1 MTDPF
6 SIEPSPL
13 DIAAKNEADALK
25 AFEVAF
31 TAVDAAQTEAA
42 RLQAELDNVLAREKA
57 EAEEGRPTDQ
67 LTQRLFAAHAAV
79 RTKAYRI
86 AKLQRDS
93 DEARE
98 HWLDLQKITAQAAYA
113 ESNAELVARAADL
126 ARVVEQLVLP
136 ADAAYR
142 AALADRASKAI
153 MAGRKDHDSDPRN
166 VARVMFSF
174 YCTRLLRKE
183 VYAGGRDAYGRQLE
197 SAVDIATQTGVDR
210 FPLIGQ

>member
-6 SIEPSPL
+6 SLEPSAL
-13 DIAAKNEADALK
+13 DIASKNEADAMN

-42 RLQAELDNVLAREKA
+42 RLQSALDKAMAAEKEAAELAQPT
-57 EAEEGRPTDQ
+57 EA
-67 LTQRLFAAHAAV
+67 LTAAV
-79 RTKAYRI
+79 TSVQAAIRVHSYRA

-98 HWLDLQKITAQAAYA
+98 RWIDLQRVTAEYAYA
-113 ESNAELVARAADL
+113 EANAELVARAADL

-136 ADAAYR
+136 ADLAYR
-142 AALADRASKAI
+142 AALADRASKAV

-174 YCTRLLRKE
+174 YCTRLLRRE

-197 SAVDIATQTGVDR
+197 SAVDIATQTGVDK
-210 FPLIGQ
+210 FPLIG